1 MKKFLLLA
9 LGAFMSVVASAQN
22 LKVSDFH
29 ADGSDLSA
37 AVERVDD
44 LNGEPCALVKVSL
57 SVENP
62 EFEGDV
68 VKAVS
73 KGKSEYWVYIVDGS
87 GYLNIKTD
95 DYPALRYDF
104 PQSVKGKQ
112 TYIMDVIRPG
122 ENPARRVITLK
133 YDDGTDE
140 GAVYKMNMIL
150 CKAGRYEMGDSR
162 GPEYAESDAKQH
174 WVRLSRDFYI
184 GECEVTQDLWEF
196 VMGADANNSTKRGAK
211 FPVDNVSYEM
221 AQQFVK
227 SINKMVSLGVLR
239 LPTEAEWEYAARGA
253 HKMTRTRYAGSDK
266 LDDVAWFY
274 ENAPDGMHKVM
285 QKAPNEVGIYDMSGN
300 VWELCQDWKEDYKT
314 KEVVDPQGPDSGKM
328 RLRRGGSYDSKNYD
342 ELRVDYRR
350 RVEPTRAFPAIGLR
364 LVWTR

>member
-1 MKKFLLLA
+1 MTA
-9 LGAFMSVVASAQN
+9 VTGWSQT
-22 LKVSDFH
+22 LKVADFH
-29 ADGSDLSA
+29 ADGADLSA

-44 LNGEPCALVKVSL
+44 LNGEPCALVKVNV

-62 EFEGDV
+62 VFEGDV
-68 VKAVS
+68 VKSVF
-73 KGKSEYWVYIVDGS
+73 KGKSEYWVYMVDGA

-112 TYIMDVIRPG
+112 TYIMDVVRPG
-122 ENPARRVITLK
+122 ENPARRVVTLK
-133 YDDGTDE
+133 YDDGTPE
-140 GAVYKMNMIL
+140 GAVYKMNMVL
-150 CKAGRYEMGDSR
+150 CKAGRFEMGDSR
-162 GPEYAESDAKQH
+162 DAEHAESDAKQH

-196 VMGADANNSTKRGAK
+196 VMGSDANNSTKRGAK
-211 FPVDNVSYEM
+211 YPVDNVSYDM
-221 AQQFVK
+221 AQKFVA
-227 SINKMVSLGVLR
+227 SINKMISLGVLR

-253 HKMTRTRYAGSDK
+253 HKMTRTKYAGSDN
-266 LDDVAWFY
+266 LDEVAWFY
-274 ENAPDGMHKVM
+274 ENAPDGAHKVM
-285 QKAPNEVGIYDMSGN
+285 EKKPNEVGIYDMSGN

-314 KEVVDPQGPDSGKM
+314 KEVVDPQGPESGKM

-350 RVEPTRAFPAIGLR
+350 RIEPNRPFPAIGLR